1 MTKTQEL
8 AARGAEVVMNTY
20 SRFPIAFDHGEGV
33 YIWDMDGKKYLDF
46 VAGIAVNS
54 LGYSHK
60 KLCEK
65 IADQC
70 QKLIHVSNLYY
81 TEPQIELAEMLC
93 KNSCFDKVFFCN
105 SGAESIESMLKLAR
119 KYADM
124 KNKPGRDIIT
134 MEKSFHGRTY
144 GAVTAT
150 GQDKYHKGLFPML
163 PGIKH
168 VPFNDFEALLNTV
181 DENTCAILMEPVQG
195 EGGIIPA
202 DKEYLQKVRALCDEK
217 DMLLL
222 FDEVQCG
229 VGRTGELFA
238 YQTYGVEPDAA
249 AFAKGLAGGVPI
261 GAMMAKDSADEVQC
275 GVGRTGELFA
285 YQTYGVEPDAAAFA
299 KGLAGGVPIGAM
311 MAKDSAAIA
320 FKPGDHAST
329 FGGNSLAT
337 AAGTVVVNELIN
349 NGLIE
354 NVKKQGALLTKKLL
368 ELKEKYGIIK
378 DVRGIGLMQGIE
390 LTIPAGPVIADAI
403 DKGLLLVGAG
413 ANVIRF
419 VPALI
424 ITSEEIEEAVAILD
438 KALANAVIADAIDKG
453 LLLVGAG
460 ANVIRFVPALI
471 ITSEEIEEAVAI
483 LDKALANANK

>member
-1 MTKTQEL
+1 MNKTEIL
-8 AARGAEVVMNTY
+8 AQRGAKVVMNTY
-20 SRFPIAFDHGEGV
+20 SRFPIAFDHGQGV
-33 YIWDMDGKKYLDF
+33 YAWDMDGKKYLDF

-54 LGYSHK
+54 LGYSHP
-60 KLCEK
+60 KLCAK
-65 IADQC
+65 ISEQC
-70 QKLIHVSNLYY
+70 QKLMHVSNLYY
-81 TEPQIELAEMLC
+81 AEPQIELAELLTA
-93 KNSCFDKVFFCN
+93 NSCFDKVFFCN

-119 KYADM
+119 KYAVM
-124 KNKPGRDIIT
+124 KNKPGRDIIA

-150 GQDKYHKGLFPML
+150 GQDKYHKGLDPML

-168 VPFNDFEALLNTV
+168 VPYNDFEALLNAV
-181 DENTCAILMEPVQG
+181 DENTCAVLMEPVQG

-217 DMLLL
+217 DLLLL

-238 YQTYGVEPDAA
+238 YQV
-249 AFAKGLAGGVPI
+249 
-261 GAMMAKDSADEVQC
+261 
-275 GVGRTGELFA
+275 
-285 YQTYGVEPDAAAFA
+285 YGVEPDAAAFA

-311 MAKDSAAIA
+311 MAKDSAAMA
-320 FKPGDHAST
+320 FQPGDHAST

-337 AAGTVVVNELIN
+337 AAGTVVVNELV
-349 NGLIE
+349 NGGLLE
-354 NVKKQGALLTKKLL
+354 NVKKQGELLTKKLL
-368 ELKEKYGIIK
+368 ELKDKYDFIT

-390 LTIPAGPVIADAI
+390 LSIPAGPVVADAI

-424 ITSEEIEEAVAILD
+424 ITEEEMTEAMEILD
-438 KALANAVIADAIDKG
+438 KALANAK
-453 LLLVGAG
+453 
-460 ANVIRFVPALI
+460 
-471 ITSEEIEEAVAI
+471 
-483 LDKALANANK
+483 